1 VQSLHPETIHLGLDV
16 HKHSICVG
24 QVVKATRTGLAG
36 ASVHHGEAVASRIVA
51 VTASGSDTLSA
62 CDGDDQVL
70 VAEDEPRR
78 DVLPCWGVGGQW
90 FGEDGFG
97 TGTVR

>member
-1 VQSLHPETIHLGLDV
+1 VQSLHAETIHLGLDV

-62 CDGDDQVL
+62 CDAPASSRL
-70 VAEDEPRR
+70 AFAPARPAMNRCRR
-78 DVLPCWGVGGQW
+78 RG
-90 FGEDGFG
+90 
-97 TGTVR
+97 